1 MRAYV
6 VKYGRKYLG
15 FGFGT
20 TSLVK
25 AEFYPTMSKAKKEG
39 MLNGARIIAVD
50 IKIAKKQCVNV

>member
-15 FGFGT
+15 FGFST
-20 TSLVK
+20 TSLAR

-39 MLNGARIIAVD
+39 MLNGAKVIAVD
-50 IKIAKKQCVNV
+50 IKIVKKK